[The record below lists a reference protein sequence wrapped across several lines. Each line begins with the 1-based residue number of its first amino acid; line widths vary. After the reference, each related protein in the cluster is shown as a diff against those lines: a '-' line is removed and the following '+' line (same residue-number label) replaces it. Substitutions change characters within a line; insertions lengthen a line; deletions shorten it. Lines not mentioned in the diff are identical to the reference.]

1 MEGNLIQNG
10 LTINNDLGRK
20 IVSFAISD
28 DYKNV
33 ISLPAGVWNY
43 GAIVS
48 ALVRTKYSE
57 SEVEAIVS
65 NSLLLMTNPT
75 VISEEEVTDKQEELQ
90 TFQQWRDKCK
100 ARAKELLELG
110 KQMGLEEM

>member
-1 MEGNLIQNG
+1 MNIDEIVISNY
-10 LTINNDLGRK
+10 LGRK
-20 IVSFAISD
+20 KVSFIPNIGID
-28 DYKNV
+28 GIVN
-33 ISLPAGVWNY
+33 LPVGIWNY

-75 VISEEEVTDKQEELQ
+75 TISEEEITDKQEELQ
-90 TFQQWRDKCK
+90 TFQEWREKCK
-100 ARAKELLELG
+100 VRAKELLELG